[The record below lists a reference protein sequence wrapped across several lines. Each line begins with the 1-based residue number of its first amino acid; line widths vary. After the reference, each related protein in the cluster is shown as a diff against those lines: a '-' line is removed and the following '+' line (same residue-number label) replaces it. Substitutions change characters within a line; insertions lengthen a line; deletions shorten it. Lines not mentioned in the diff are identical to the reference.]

1 MLVQKGKEVIDMK
14 YWVGTMNRVVA
25 TEDGELPIKKEYW
38 EECRN
43 EWKEVSKEVYDK
55 AYEDAWN
62 IACNSF
68 WHC

>member
-1 MLVQKGKEVIDMK
+1 MR

-25 TEDGELPIKKEYW
+25 TEGNDLPIKKEYW
-38 EECRN
+38 EKYKNDWTEVD
-43 EWKEVSKEVYDK
+43 KET
-55 AYEDAWN
+55 YEKNCEIAWD

>member
-1 MLVQKGKEVIDMK
+1 MK
-14 YWVGTMNRVVA
+14 YWVGTMNRVA
-25 TEDGELPIKKEYW
+25 ITEDNELPIKKEYW
-38 EECRN
+38 EKYKK
-43 EWKEVSKEVYDK
+43 EWKEVSKEIYDK